1 MACRPLAGTSARP
14 PPATRRT
21 TPRRPRSTAHG
32 RSPPRSVADAH
43 AAPPVAGQATASAA
57 SLPGPRPN
65 LVAAPCAHLQIEVLR
80 RPVEFA
86 LRPGIGVVDQLP
98 ADDG

>member
-1 MACRPLAGTSARP
+1 MACRHPAGTTAPP

-86 LRPGIGVVDQLP
+86 LRSLVRMMDQP
-98 ADDG
+98 IV